1 MPYKSEKIKI
11 ANTEY
16 DRRIKLTEEQKKEIR
31 EKYAT
36 GTVGHRPLAKEYG
49 VSRSLIRY
57 VVDEEKYEK
66 SKAYFRERRKDGR
79 YNKSKE
85 ENNKIMKERRKYKQ
99 KLYLEGKIREV
110 NKWKH
115 T

>member
-16 DRRIKLTEEQKKEIR
+16 DRRIKLTEEQRKEIR

-99 KLYLEGKIREV
+99 KLYLEGKIGEV
-110 NKWKH
+110 NK
-115 T
+115 

>member
-110 NKWKH
+110 NK
-115 T
+115 

>member
-16 DRRIKLTEEQKKEIR
+16 DRRIKLTEEQRKEIR

-49 VSRSLIRY
+49 VSRSLIRL
-57 VVDEEKYEK
+57 VVDEERYEK
-66 SKAYFRERRKDGR
+66 SKADFRERRKDGR

-85 ENNKIMKERRKYKQ
+85 ELNQLAREKRRYKQ
-99 KLYLEGKIREV
+99 KLYLEGKIGEV
-110 NKWKH
+110 NK
-115 T
+115 

>member
-16 DRRIKLTEEQKKEIR
+16 DRRIKLTDEQRREIK

-49 VSRSLIRY
+49 VSRSLIRF
-57 VVDEEKYEK
+57 VLDQEAYEK
-66 SKAYFRERRKDGR
+66 SKTDFRERRKDGR

-85 ENNKIMKERRKYKQ
+85 ETNKIMREKRRYKQ
-99 KLYLEGKIREV
+99 KLYLEGKIGEV
-110 NKWKH
+110 NK
-115 T
+115 

>member
-16 DRRIKLTEEQKKEIR
+16 DRRIKLTDEQIREII

-49 VSRSLIRY
+49 VSRSLIRLI
-57 VVDEEKYEK
+57 VDEERYEK
-66 SKAYFRERRKDGR
+66 SKADFRERRKDGR
-79 YNKSKE
+79 YNKSRE
-85 ENNKIMKERRKYKQ
+85 ELNELAREKRRYKQ
-99 KLYLEGKIREV
+99 KLYLEGKIKEG
-110 NKWKH
+110 
-115 T
+115 

>member
-1 MPYKSEKIKI
+1 MPYKSENIKI

-16 DRRIKLTEEQKKEIR
+16 DRRIKLTEEQRKEIK

-99 KLYLEGKIREV
+99 KLYLEGKIGEV
-110 NKWKH
+110 NK
-115 T
+115 